1 MIIYRNRLII
11 GLIKQILTAVLTV
24 VYKILSL
31 FNLQFTL
38 LIALVGLVLFLT
50 GVFASSPALTLVYKL
65 ILIFSVVY
73 AVVATLRGLLGLNK
87 NVKKSKGA
95 QIIKTDKQK
104 NDDVPAQAEREQK
117 ETPVYFRVKQNPEY
131 VMAEYS
137 DRYELF
143 RIVDGGLKKIRVDY
157 K

>member
-50 GVFASSPALTLVYKL
+50 GVFASSPTFTLVYKL

-95 QIIKTDKQK
+95 QIVKTDKPK
-104 NDDVPAQAEREQK
+104 NDDAPAQAEQGQK